1 VAVQPTFAWASSTPA
16 TATIDANTG
25 LATAVANGTTTIT
38 ASAAGVDGTTT
49 LTVTQ
54 AVASIVVSPADPTL
68 TALGATQAFTAQA
81 FDAEDVLLATQPTF
95 TWASSTP
102 ATATID
108 ANTGLA
114 TAVAN
119 GTTTITASA
128 AGVDGTTTLTVT
140 QAVASIVVSP
150 ANPTLTA
157 LGATQAFTA
166 QAFDAQSQAL
176 AVQPTFAWASST
188 PATATINRQH
198 RVAPRRWPT
207 GRRRSRPV
215 RPGWTG
221 RPRSPS
227 RRRWR
232 ASW

>member
-1 VAVQPTFAWASSTPA
+1 VQPTFTWASSTPA

-25 LATAVANGTTTIT
+25 VATAVANGTTTIT

-81 FDAEDVLLATQPTF
+81 FDGLNQPLAVQPAF
-95 TWASSTP
+95 AWASSTP

-108 ANTGLA
+108 ANTGVA

-150 ANPTLTA
+150 ANPDPDGHWGDPGVHGPSVRRPESA
-157 LGATQAFTA
+157 AGGAAGVCLGQLHAGHG
-166 QAFDAQSQAL
+166 DD
-176 AVQPTFAWASST
+176 
-188 PATATINRQH
+188 
-198 RVAPRRWPT
+198 
-207 GRRRSRPV
+207 
-215 RPGWTG
+215 
-221 RPRSPS
+221 
-227 RRRWR
+227 
-232 ASW
+232 